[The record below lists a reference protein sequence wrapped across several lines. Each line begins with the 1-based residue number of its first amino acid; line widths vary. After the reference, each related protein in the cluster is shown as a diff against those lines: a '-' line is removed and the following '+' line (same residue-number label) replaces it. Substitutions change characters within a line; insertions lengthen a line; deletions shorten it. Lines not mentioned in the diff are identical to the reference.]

1 MTGAPLLEMRQISKR
16 YGNTQA
22 LDRVDFSAMAGEVHA
37 ISGENGAGKS
47 TLMKIL
53 SGAVQCD
60 SGEILLDGKP
70 VAIGSPHDAH
80 ELGIHTVY
88 QEFSLVGHLSVT
100 ENIMMGRMPKAPL
113 TGLIDWPQA
122 HRRAREVLA
131 EIGFDSFDIKQKV
144 SRLSVPHQQMVEL
157 AKAIVEKP
165 RILILDEPSAV
176 LSRRDLSLLMDLIRR
191 LRDEGLLVLYISH
204 RLDELFA
211 IADRITVLKDG
222 ELVNTL
228 TSAEA
233 TEEQLI
239 TLMVGRTLDEIYPE
253 RVPPP
258 EPQPELLS
266 VRNLTCEPSLHDIS
280 FSVRRG
286 EIVGMFGLVGSGR
299 SVLAHCLFGAERF
312 DQGALLLNGKPFA
325 PKSPHDAVEAGVALL
340 TEDRKQSGLVLST
353 TIRDNVSLAAFS
365 TMSRMGFIDRQEQER
380 RIYEKIAELKIYPP
394 DIDRFVHQLSG
405 GNQQKV
411 VFAKWMLVNADLII
425 LDEPTRGIDVATKV
439 EIYQIMHR
447 LTQTGI
453 GFLLISSEMLEI
465 LGMSDRILV
474 MQQGRLAGE
483 LSRAEASEAKLLAL
497 ALVGRQEH
505 NGVNGVEAQHAHLL
519 EN

>member
-1 MTGAPLLEMRQISKR
+1 MTSAPMLEMRRISKR

-22 LDRVDFSAMAGEVHA
+22 LDQVSFSAVAGEVHA

-47 TLMKIL
+47 TLMKVL

-60 SGEILLDGKP
+60 SGEILLAGKP
-70 VAIGSPHDAH
+70 VTISSPHDAH
-80 ELGIHTVY
+80 ELSIHTVY
-88 QEFSLVGHLSVT
+88 QEFSLVGHLSVS
-100 ENIMMGRMPKAPL
+100 ENIMMGRMPHAPR
-113 TGLIDWPQA
+113 TGLIDWPQTHHHA
-122 HRRAREVLA
+122 RAVLA
-131 EIGFDSFDIKQKV
+131 EIGFDSFDVKQKV

-176 LSRRDLSLLMDLIRR
+176 LSQNDLSLLMDLIRR

-204 RLDELFA
+204 RLDEVFT

-222 ELVNTL
+222 VLVDTL
-228 TSAEA
+228 SSAQA
-233 TEEQLI
+233 TEDQLI

-253 RVPPP
+253 RAPS
-258 EPQPELLS
+258 EQPDLLTVHS
-266 VRNLTCEPSLHDIS
+266 LTREPSLHDIS

-299 SVLAHCLFGAERF
+299 SELAHCLFGAEPI
-312 DQGALLLNGKPFA
+312 DQGALLLNGAPFA
-325 PKSPHDAVEAGVALL
+325 PKSPRHAVEAGVALL
-340 TEDRKQSGLVLST
+340 TEDRKKTGLVLT
-353 TIRDNVSLAAFS
+353 TTVRDNASLAAFS
-365 TMSRMGFIDRQEQER
+365 KMSRAGLIDRQEQER
-380 RIYEKIAELKIYPP
+380 LVKGKIDELKIQPTE
-394 DIDRFVHQLSG
+394 IDKLVHQLSG

-411 VFAKWMLVNADLII
+411 VFAKWMLVNANLII

-447 LTQTGI
+447 LTQSGI

-474 MQQGRLAGE
+474 MRQGRLVGE
-483 LSRAEASEAKLLAL
+483 LNRADATEEKLLAL
-497 ALVGRQEH
+497 AMVGRQEH
-505 NGVNGVEAQHAHLL
+505 SKINGVQEQHGNLL
-519 EN
+519 EDR